1 MQTIEGYIHDLI
13 SHKFDKHVYCYYYN
27 QEILYPFLCLRLEGK
42 VVFSMTMISSITMNK
57 IGRYMVWS
65 CCIQFLNYTFLI

>member
-42 VVFSMTMISSITMNK
+42 VVFSMTMFSSLADIWCEVVAFNFS
-57 IGRYMVWS
+57 IILS
-65 CCIQFLNYTFLI
+65 